1 MKPSRSRAHTP
12 ALLNSTYSARLRCV
26 LQADLRALTIPPHAT
41 LPIDPA
47 LAAGVQRQ
55 SGRLG
60 DYLYAHGLITESA
73 LAAALTEQHQR
84 IAEERP
90 IALGDLLVEQG
101 LLTTHALLIVLM
113 LQQLDHQSGVIADTT
128 LRLGELLVQAGL
140 ISADQ
145 LETALLVQAE
155 ARQRGEN
162 LRLGQVLIAA
172 GALTHTDLVTTLAHQ
187 QTGATEQ
194 RDEQLVKSTAYNAP
208 AL

>member
-1 MKPSRSRAHTP
+1 MTPIRPRAHIQTS
-12 ALLNSTYSARLRCV
+12 LNSTDAARLRYM
-26 LQADLRALTIPPHAT
+26 LQADLRAMSIPPHTT

-47 LAAGVQRQ
+47 LTTRAQRQ

-60 DYLYAHGLITESA
+60 DYLCAHGLITESA
-73 LAAALTEQHQR
+73 LAAALVEQHQR

-101 LLTTHALLIVLM
+101 LLTSQALLTVLM
-113 LQQLDHQSGVIADTT
+113 LQQLDHQSGVITDTP
-128 LRLGELLVQAGL
+128 LRLGELLVQAGV

-162 LRLGQVLIAA
+162 LRLGQVLIA
-172 GALTHTDLVTTLAHQ
+172 GGVLTHADLETTLVHQ
-187 QTGATEQ
+187 QH
-194 RDEQLVKSTAYNAP
+194 RRH
-208 AL
+208 

>member
-1 MKPSRSRAHTP
+1 MTPIRSRAHTP
-12 ALLNSTYSARLRCV
+12 TSLNSTYSARLRCV
-26 LQADLRALTIPPHAT
+26 LQADLRAMTIPPHAT
-41 LPIDPA
+41 LPIDST
-47 LAAGVQRQ
+47 LTAGAQRQ

-101 LLTTHALLIVLM
+101 LLTTHALLTVLM
-113 LQQLDHQSGVIADTT
+113 LQQLDHQSGAIADTA

-172 GALTHTDLVTTLAHQ
+172 GALTHADLVTTLAHQ
-187 QTGATEQ
+187 QYRRTP
-194 RDEQLVKSTAYNAP
+194 VAP
-208 AL
+208 APLSSETSSS